1 MMTSTVQDRVFMAQ
15 VRTTNLERDA
25 AEGNRRAQGW
35 FIVIGA
41 SVVLW
46 VGIIVAIVGI
56 ASLNQ

>member
-1 MMTSTVQDRVFMAQ
+1 MAQ
-15 VRTTNLERDA
+15 VRTVNPERDA

-35 FIVIGA
+35 FIVVAA

-56 ASLNQ
+56 AGLN